1 MESPVARRSTNAI
14 HTLRRGD
21 VMSKRERAKPQRVN
35 AERRMRAEL
44 SRVGVTPERIASAL
58 VKRRIVERDAA
69 RFVRYG

>member
-1 MESPVARRSTNAI
+1 
-14 HTLRRGD
+14 
-21 VMSKRERAKPQRVN
+21 MSKRERAKPQRVN